1 MNKIYEKVSKALSGL
16 LAFFED
22 GDNKIWRTKKLL
34 WVVIM

>member
-16 LAFFED
+16 LTFFEN
-22 GDNKIWRTKKLL
+22 GDNEVWRVKKLL